1 MGFCESRNCCACPF
15 LFLVAFSCVLRR
27 DKLDGSESW
36 SRFGSTPNLLRS
48 LGTRPLGRVCMLV
61 HDGFSAPNLLRNLG
75 SRPSFAFAIAG
86 TRCLVHYP
94 NSRDS
99 LPRPLPKQPGL
110 VASSTTQTG
119 GTRCLVHYPKQPGL
133 VASSTTQTAGARC
146 LVLCCSALP
155 FPLCLEN
162 LQVGLSLCHPIQS
175 FHQLFDQ
182 PIGRLQPNRETKRST
197 GDP

>member
-1 MGFCESRNCCACPF
+1 MIVSESSYVDGWDFASHGIAVPVLFCFFKTKTKTAGPRCRVPVGGSVCVV
-15 LFLVAFSCVLRR
+15 LVAFSCVLRR

-86 TRCLVHYP
+86 TRCLVYYP

-99 LPRPLPKQPGL
+99 LPHPLPKQPGL
-110 VASSTTQTG
+110 VA
-119 GTRCLVHYPKQPGL
+119 L
-133 VASSTTQTAGARC
+133 STTQTAGTRC
-146 LVLCCSALP
+146 LIHYPNSRGSLP
-155 FPLCLEN
+155 CPLL
-162 LQVGLSLCHPIQS
+162 
-175 FHQLFDQ
+175 
-182 PIGRLQPNRETKRST
+182 
-197 GDP
+197 